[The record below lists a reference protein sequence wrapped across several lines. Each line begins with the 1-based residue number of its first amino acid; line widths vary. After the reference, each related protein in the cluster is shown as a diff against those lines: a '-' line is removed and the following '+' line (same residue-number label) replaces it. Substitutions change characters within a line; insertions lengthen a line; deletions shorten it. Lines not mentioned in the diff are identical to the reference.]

1 MFPAR
6 TPITKDRSTREQ
18 DNQCNSCDLGF
29 VRKQNGCKD
38 TTCGGGRARV
48 GKQVKDEV
56 WPAEL
61 DQVRPE
67 SSVGTTPAAKGPL
80 WWRLSESQG
89 FGSSLR

>member
-1 MFPAR
+1 MGV
-6 TPITKDRSTREQ
+6 KTR
-18 DNQCNSCDLGF
+18 LG
-29 VRKQNGCKD
+29 G
-38 TTCGGGRARV
+38 TRARV